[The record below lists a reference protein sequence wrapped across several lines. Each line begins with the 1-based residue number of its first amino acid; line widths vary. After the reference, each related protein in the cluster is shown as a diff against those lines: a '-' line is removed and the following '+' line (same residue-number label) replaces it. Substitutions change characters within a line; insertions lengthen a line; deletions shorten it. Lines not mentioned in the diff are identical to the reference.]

1 MKMPGVIVA
10 VLLWTLLGQGQ
21 EVKVT
26 PGKDSVA
33 LSVSAQKAYDILA
46 SEKKV
51 PVLSVQCSLKGKKT
65 GHMVIFTAG
74 GALEES
80 DAESGAKNGAV
91 TLHMMV
97 GGKEQATD
105 WIPYNDP
112 TTYAYYGKTEPERA
126 AFLQLLL
133 SAPSASIN
141 FTPFLTG
148 APATAVFDLSK
159 LRDEVNSHPECV
171 AK

>member
-1 MKMPGVIVA
+1 MKMAGILVA
-10 VLLWTLLGQGQ
+10 VMLWTLLGLGQ

-26 PGKDSVA
+26 PGKYSVA
-33 LSVSAQKAYDILA
+33 LSISAQKPYEILA
-46 SEKKV
+46 GEKKV
-51 PVLSVQCSLKGKKT
+51 PVLSVQCSLQGKKA
-65 GHMVIFTAG
+65 GHLVIFTAG
-74 GALEES
+74 GALAEG
-80 DAESGAKNGAV
+80 DAESAPKNSAI

-97 GGKEQATD
+97 GGKEQVTE

-112 TTYAYYGKTEPERA
+112 ITYAYYGKTEPERA

-133 SAPSASIN
+133 SAPTASIK

-148 APATAVFDLSK
+148 ATATSVFDLSK

>member
-1 MKMPGVIVA
+1 MKLVGVMVA
-10 VLLWTLLGQGQ
+10 VMLASLIGLGQ

-33 LSVSAQKAYDILA
+33 LSVSAQKPYDILS
-46 SEKKV
+46 SEKKT
-51 PVLSVQCSLKGKKT
+51 PVLSVQCSLKGKKA
-65 GHMVIFTAG
+65 GHLVIFTAG
-74 GALEES
+74 GALAEG
-80 DAESGAKNGAV
+80 DAESGTKNGAI

-97 GGKEQATD
+97 GGKEEATE

-133 SAPSASIN
+133 SAPTASVK

-148 APATAVFDLSK
+148 ATATSVFDLSK
-159 LRDEVNSHPECV
+159 LREEVSSHPECTE
-171 AK
+171 K

>member
-1 MKMPGVIVA
+1 MKMPGVMVA
-10 VLLWTLLGQGQ
+10 VMLWTLLGSGQ

-33 LSVSAQKAYDILA
+33 LSVSAQKAYDILT

-51 PVLSVQCSLKGKKT
+51 PVLSVQCSLRGKKA

-74 GALEES
+74 GALAEG
-80 DAESGAKNGAV
+80 DAESGGKNGAI
-91 TLHMMV
+91 TLHMTV
-97 GGKEQATD
+97 GGKEQATH

-112 TTYAYYGKTEPERA
+112 ITYAYYGKTEPERA

-133 SAPSASIN
+133 SAPTASIN

-148 APATAVFDLSK
+148 ATATTVFDLSK
-159 LRDEVNSHPECV
+159 LREEVNNHPECV